1 MSVLYIPENRL
12 YLIIPYSQINLI
24 DFSEVLED
32 SIETLVTSVNGM
44 KTFVKWDGETPSFVS
59 NLTNTEGPYPHNE
72 FLQILSTSEWRPQ
85 QG

>member
-12 YLIIPYSQINLI
+12 YLILLFSQSNIINF
-24 DFSEVLED
+24 DEVLED
-32 SIETLVTSVNGM
+32 SIETLVTSVDGT

-59 NLTNTEGPYPHNE
+59 GLTNTEGPYTHNE
-72 FLQILSTSEWRPQ
+72 FLQILATSEWRPQ